1 MVGYK
6 QNSRLIYVPTNNS
19 YFPYFIP
26 IVQFAMDPSVFLMT
40 FNSLVIPK
48 VAENMEVKKAGTNS
62 PSEGS
67 ITPALYVPLWLG
79 AIDVMRI
86 VKSTWHWGMDSKKG
100 SATKI
105 FNLEFAFAFL
115 FQFSIEGM
123 VAFFLYANC

>member
-1 MVGYK
+1 MVCYK
-6 QNSRLIYVPTNNS
+6 QNSRLTYVPTNNS

-86 VKSTWHWGMDSKKG
+86 VKST
-100 SATKI
+100 
-105 FNLEFAFAFL
+105 
-115 FQFSIEGM
+115 
-123 VAFFLYANC
+123 